1 MRNVLSKFEKR
12 EQRLFYIFIAPWII
26 GFIVFTLY
34 PLLSSLYLSF
44 TQYDIVNPP
53 KYIGLQNFIDMFH
66 DELFYRSIKAT
77 LYYTLVSV
85 PVGLILSIC
94 VALLVN
100 QKVPGQRFFR
110 TAIYLPTVV
119 GGVAMSL
126 LWLWILN
133 PDLGILN
140 YLLQKF
146 FNIKGPQWLLDEN
159 WAIPSLILMSFWGVG
174 QGMVI
179 FLASLQGVPSSLYE
193 AALLDGANSWQRFWN
208 VTFPMISPV
217 VLFQL
222 ITGIIGSFQV
232 FTQAFVMTQGGPHYA
247 TLFYVY
253 YLYQNAFSNFKIGYA
268 SAMAWLLLVSVAI
281 LTYIIMKFSNSFVYY
296 EGGKN

>member
-1 MRNVLSKFEKR
+1 MLSKFEKR

-44 TQYDIVNPP
+44 TQYDIVNAP
-53 KYIGLQNFIDMFH
+53 KYVGLQNFKDLFH

-146 FNIKGPQWLLDEN
+146 FHIKGPQWLLDEK
-159 WAIPSLILMSFWGVG
+159 WAIPSLILMSLWGVG

-179 FLASLQGVPSSLYE
+179 FLASLQGVPKSLYE

-253 YLYQNAFSNFKIGYA
+253 YLYQNAFSNFKVGYA